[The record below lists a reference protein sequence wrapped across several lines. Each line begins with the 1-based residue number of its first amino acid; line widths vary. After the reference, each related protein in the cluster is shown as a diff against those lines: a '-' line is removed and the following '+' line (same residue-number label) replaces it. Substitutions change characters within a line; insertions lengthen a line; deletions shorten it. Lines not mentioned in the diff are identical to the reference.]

1 MSHVKKVNRFIP
13 KKGVSLIS
21 MTLSLPS
28 CPFGLI
34 NFISMHQKASILNIN
49 CNVFK
54 SRNGPI

>member
-34 NFISMHQKASILNIN
+34 NVYFHASKGEHLKYKLQCPQKS
-49 CNVFK
+49 
-54 SRNGPI
+54 